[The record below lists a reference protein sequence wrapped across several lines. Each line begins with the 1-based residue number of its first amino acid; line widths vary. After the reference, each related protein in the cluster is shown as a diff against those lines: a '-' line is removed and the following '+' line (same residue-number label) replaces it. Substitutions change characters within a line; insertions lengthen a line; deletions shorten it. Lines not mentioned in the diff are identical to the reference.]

1 MGVSMNFMKYYTSLA
16 YKVKLCWC
24 EGVQGFFITRDEHPR
39 SPLIHA
45 PVSGGFLCLMPELV
59 QGAPCVH
66 VFVLWPHEHRLQVFP
81 CHRAPYV
88 CDPAAVVA
96 RTREHNGPIDIP
108 VDYDHQLEHAT
119 ENGQPAPAAGWITE
133 LEVRADGVWGRV
145 EWTEKGRAHVAAR
158 EYRYVSPVYYH
169 DRNGVIQSIESVALT
184 NIPNLTGLK
193 ALASRE
199 LPGLQS
205 VTGESSM
212 SFLKTLASLFGVTD
226 AEPTEAVVEAAAR
239 RVMTEAAKADD
250 KTPGGIAK
258 AVQAVAVRA
267 EHPDVSKYVPVE
279 TFNVV
284 NAELSQMKA
293 AQSLALV
300 EQGKA
305 EGKISPA
312 LEGWAKEAAASD
324 PEAFKKFLAA
334 APDLR
339 PGGKAAQS
347 VKATPPGNGSGDNLD
362 DTEKSLCRA
371 MGISEEA
378 YKKAVQSAKGDDDGG
393 SDE

>member
-1 MGVSMNFMKYYTSLA
+1 M
-16 YKVKLCWC
+16 
-24 EGVQGFFITRDEHPR
+24 
-39 SPLIHA
+39 
-45 PVSGGFLCLMPELV
+45 
-59 QGAPCVH
+59 
-66 VFVLWPHEHRLQVFP
+66 
-81 CHRAPYV
+81 
-88 CDPAAVVA
+88 VA